1 MISVYI
7 SLVQF
12 EIFPQALHSDVAM
25 TSEPIDIMNCDAMDT
40 LQSEDSDVLLVE
52 TDTFDSQSQEE
63 TANLPDEI
71 VAKSLAI
78 MVDMDQNESYVRDE
92 ARSTRGVPLLANV
105 ETTDAAFHQAEMGIY
120 AKQAFGIFDNIN
132 FEPKPFGSSTHMSIH
147 DHGGKKQKLLPLST
161 WHSNTKVR
169 SVRSKLKPLHGG
181 PMSKSRTMPP
191 PPPPSPPPAVPPPLA
206 VPVPPTFPPPPPTLP
221 LPVTTVRNDD
231 KIKPEHFRT
240 FPLVTT
246 AEVLGHVDKHNRL
259 RSLSSSHIR
268 DHEDADAILAE
279 IDTFESQSHEETANL
294 PDEILAKFPAI
305 MVGMDEKV
313 SYVSDKARSTR
324 GGPLLAKVETTDA
337 AVHQEETANL
347 PDEIFAKFPAIMVGM
362 DEKVSYVS
370 DEARSTRGG
379 PLLAKVET
387 TDAALHQEEID
398 ICVKQ
403 ALGIFDNIS
412 FDPKPLAFR
421 LTCVH
426 DHGGKRN
433 KLLHLSTWHRNTKGK
448 LVRSTLKPLNGVSK
462 SRSRPMPPPPP
473 PMPPPA
479 VPPPPA
485 VSLPCT
491 LPSPPPTLTRPLTT
505 IHNAD
510 NVKTEHFRTF
520 PLVTLA

>member
-1 MISVYI
+1 
-7 SLVQF
+7 
-12 EIFPQALHSDVAM
+12 M

-40 LQSEDSDVLLVE
+40 LQSEDSDVLLAE

-337 AVHQEETANL
+337 A
-347 PDEIFAKFPAIMVGM
+347 
-362 DEKVSYVS
+362 
-370 DEARSTRGG
+370 
-379 PLLAKVET
+379 
-387 TDAALHQEEID
+387 LHQEEMD
-398 ICVKQ
+398 VYFQQ
-403 ALGIFDNIS
+403 ALGTFDDIIFE
-412 FDPKPLAFR
+412 PKPLAFR

-426 DHGGKRN
+426 GHGGKKN
-433 KLLHLSTWHRNTKGK
+433 KLLYLSTWHRNTKGK
-448 LVRSTLKPLNGVSK
+448 LVRSTLSPLHGVSK
-462 SRSRPMPPPPP
+462 SRLRPKLPPPPPILPEVALPPVVALPPPRPPASLLPLPTIDHADKIRADHNASDFITFGTMDGESRSRTKPPPPPLIPPPAVSPRPGVALPPTVPLPPPPPKIRTDHNASDFIMFGTMDDASIVGP
-473 PMPPPA
+473 PMPPPY
-479 VPPPPA
+479 
-485 VSLPCT
+485 
-491 LPSPPPTLTRPLTT
+491 
-505 IHNAD
+505 
-510 NVKTEHFRTF
+510 
-520 PLVTLA
+520 